1 MLETLGT
8 YAESPFDAPQFLQLT
23 PEVYLV
29 AWDPAHTVNAPPQL
43 EEASGRKFSALASVR
58 LALLDGRSRIVW
70 ALGVK
75 EQTPLQLKLTAGTVG
90 SGADVIFNPEKGAAA
105 ADPFALTN
113 GLTQN
118 ACAVLVTT
126 ILNTWSGMF
135 RLSRSRSF
143 LGFSKKLLHSVNDTP
158 PVGECVAC
166 VGETRIV
173 ETLLNS
179 ECADVSSAVL
189 IGGDGIRRLDPE
201 PFNAIYKRGKNRLFV
216 GTVSCTKPPSKSFLM
231 LSGPWGLAIRRIEAG
246 AEPRSLGTWW
256 AAYARKLPELR
267 DHLITRFGG
276 KSAETR
282 AAVRDLQLAEPMPAR
297 RHGALGETAAFCAV
311 ETALTV
317 ESGVLAGGWM
327 RDPGR
332 SYAGLDLLVPGLEPQ
347 SLELH
352 TFDGVLPESQ
362 GGYAIRKFV
371 AFAPAGAKMQHH
383 IQPRFELRLASGERA
398 PLVPPPQPSDAADSR
413 ASALGVVPPR
423 HATDEVISQCLAQPF
438 ADLQDQFRNQVGSPS
453 EISIG
458 TRVKSPTVSIVVPL
472 YKVYEF
478 IKPQLAAFA
487 ADKWLAENAEIIF
500 VLDSPEQ
507 ATHVED
513 LMIGFHLLYGLPL
526 RLVVMEQNGGYALAC
541 NAGAARAQGRYLA
554 MINSDVVPTESGWLE
569 QLCACLMMDE
579 QVGAVGAKLLYADN
593 AIQHAGLKFIH
604 DEKKRWFNHHYFKG
618 FPRNYAQASLSRE
631 VPGVT
636 GACLV
641 ISRSD
646 FEQAGGYTTDFII
659 GDYEDSDLCLKLR
672 ASNKKIYYLGDVEL
686 YHFERISIKKN
697 GDYTRGVASQYNR
710 WLQQLRWEQ
719 EIMDVMSSI
728 GARDG
733 VLAG

>member
-8 YAESPFDAPQFLQLT
+8 YAESSFDAPQFLQLT

-29 AWDPAHTVNAPPQL
+29 AWDPSHTVNAPPQL
-43 EEASGRKFSALASVR
+43 EEASGRTFSSLASVR
-58 LALLDGRSRIVW
+58 LTLLDGRSRIVW

-75 EQTPLQLKLTAGTVG
+75 EPVPLQLKLTAGTVG
-90 SGADVIFNPEKGAAA
+90 SGADLAFNPEKGAIA

-113 GLTQN
+113 GLSQS

-143 LGFSKKLLHSVNDTP
+143 LGFASKLLHSVNDTP
-158 PVGECVAC
+158 PVADCVAC

-179 ECADVSSAVL
+179 ECTEVSSAVL
-189 IGGDGIRRLDPE
+189 IGDDGISRLEAE
-201 PFNAIYKRGKNRLFV
+201 PFNAPYNSGKNRLFV
-216 GTVSCTKPPSKSFLM
+216 GTVQGAKAPSKSFLV
-231 LSGPWGLAIRRIEAG
+231 LSGPWGLAIRRIEASG
-246 AEPRSLGTWW
+246 EPRSLNAWW
-256 AAYARKLPELR
+256 AANTRKLPELR

-276 KSAETR
+276 KSRETR

-332 SYAGLDLLVPGLEPQ
+332 SYAGLDLLVPGIEPQ
-347 SLELH
+347 HLELH

-371 AFAPAGAKMQHH
+371 AFAPAGAKMKHH

-398 PLVPPPQPSDAADSR
+398 PLVPPPQPSDAVDSR
-413 ASALGVVPPR
+413 AAALGVVPPR
-423 HATDEVISQCLAQPF
+423 HASDDVIATCLAQPF
-438 ADLQDQFRNQVGSPS
+438 AELQERFRNQ
-453 EISIG
+453 IG
-458 TRVKSPTVSIVVPL
+458 TPGEITIGTQVNAPTVSIIIPL
-472 YKVYEF
+472 YKVYDF

-487 ADKWLAENAEIIF
+487 ADRWLAENAEIIF

-593 AIQHAGLKFIH
+593 AVQHAGLKFIQ

-641 ISRSD
+641 MSRSD
-646 FEQAGGYTTDFII
+646 FEQAGGYTTDFMI

>member
-23 PEVYLV
+23 PDVYLV

-43 EEASGRKFSALASVR
+43 EEMSSRKFSAMASVR

-75 EQTPLQLKLTAGTVG
+75 EAAPLRLKLTAGTVG
-90 SGADVIFNPEKGAAA
+90 SGAELAFNPETGAVA

-143 LGFSKKLLHSVNDTP
+143 LGFARKLLHSVNDAP
-158 PVGECVAC
+158 PVADCVAC
-166 VGETRIV
+166 VGETRII

-179 ECADVSSAVL
+179 ECSDVTSAVL
-189 IGGDGIRRLDPE
+189 IGDDGIRRLESE
-201 PFNAIYKRGKNRLFV
+201 PFNALYNGGKNRLFV
-216 GTVSCTKPPSKSFLM
+216 GAVSSAKAPSKSFLV
-231 LSGPWGLAIRRIEAG
+231 LSGPWGLAIRRLDSG
-246 AEPRSLGTWW
+246 GEPRSLSTWW
-256 AAYARKLPELR
+256 AANTRKLPELR
-267 DHLITRFGG
+267 DHLITRFGS
-276 KSAETR
+276 KSPETR
-282 AAVRDLQLAEPMPAR
+282 AAVRDLQLSEPMPAR
-297 RHGALGETAAFCAV
+297 RHGALGETASFCAV

-371 AFAPAGAKMQHH
+371 AFAPAGAKMKHH

-398 PLVPPPQPSDAADSR
+398 SLVPPPQPGDAVDSR

-423 HATDEVISQCLAQPF
+423 HASDDVISQCLAQPF
-438 ADLQDQFRNQVGSPS
+438 AELQKRFTDQVGTPG
-453 EISIG
+453 EITIG
-458 TRVKSPTVSIVVPL
+458 APVDAPTVSIVIPL

-487 ADKWLAENAEIIF
+487 SDRWLAENAEIIF

-513 LMIGFHLLYGLPL
+513 LLIGFHLLYGLPI

-541 NAGAARAQGRYLA
+541 NAGAARAKGRYLA
-554 MINSDVVPTESGWLE
+554 MINSDVVPTGSGWLE
-569 QLCACLMMDE
+569 QLCASLMMDE

-618 FPRNYAQASLSRE
+618 FPRFYAQASQSRE

-641 ISRSD
+641 MARFD